1 MPFMTRTL
9 PLLGYAITVRRVI
22 EETPDARSIVLS
34 VPAELRDKFAYRP
47 GQFLTVRVPSERTGS
62 VARCYS
68 LASSP
73 HTDDELK
80 VTVKRVSGGYGS
92 NWLCDNVDEGSQLH
106 VLPPS
111 GTFAPGDLRGDFLLF
126 AAGSGITPVMSI
138 LKSVLAH
145 ADGRVALFYANRD
158 PSSIIFEAELRG
170 LSERFPGRLTVQHW
184 LESEQ
189 GLPTPAGIA
198 EFARTHSSRDAYLCG
213 PAPFMQAVGEALRDL
228 GVERSRIHVEEF
240 ISLTGD
246 PFRPAAP
253 LTDTG
258 NASTVT
264 VRLDGET
271 HTLAW
276 PASAN
281 LVDVMLDAGIDAP
294 FSCREGDCG
303 SCMCSL
309 TAGTVDPGRTEAL
322 DPDDVADGYIL
333 ACQARPTS
341 PELEVEF

>member
-1 MPFMTRTL
+1 MTQTL
-9 PLLGYAITVRRVI
+9 PLLGYSISVRRVI
-22 EETPDARSIVLS
+22 DETPDARSIVLA
-34 VPAELRDKFAYRP
+34 VPPELNEKFRYRP

-80 VTVKRVSGGYGS
+80 VTVKRVRDGYGS
-92 NWLCDNVDEGSQLH
+92 NWLCDNVEAGSHLH

-111 GTFAPGDLRGDFLLF
+111 GTFSPDELTGDFLLF
-126 AAGSGITPVMSI
+126 AGGSGITPVMSI
-138 LKSVLAH
+138 LKSVLSQPEGH
-145 ADGRVALFYANRD
+145 VALFYANRD
-158 PSSIIFEAELRG
+158 SSSIIFDAQLQELVAGSR
-170 LSERFPGRLTVQHW
+170 GRLIVEHW
-184 LESEQ
+184 LESER
-189 GLPTPAGIA
+189 GLPTPAAIA
-198 EFARTHSSRDAYLCG
+198 DFARKHGRRDAYLCG
-213 PAPFMQAVGEALRDL
+213 PAPFMHAVRHTLLDL
-228 GVERSRIHVEEF
+228 GVQRARIHLEEF
-240 ISLTGD
+240 VSLTGD
-246 PFRPAAP
+246 PFTPAAP
-253 LTDTG
+253 LTDTD

-264 VRLDGET
+264 VRLDGDT

-276 PASAN
+276 PATAN
-281 LVDVMLDAGIDAP
+281 LVDVLLDAGIDAP

-322 DPDDVADGYIL
+322 DPDDLADGYIL